1 MLAIIMTATGIALVL
16 TVWLYGSYQVRKQ
29 FFLGFAEHE
38 LFDVIQGYYQDNEAE
53 IQKDSQTQRIGRVDR
68 FAKSLHSKYPNVPE
82 DSVKQ
87 LFESQGFWRRGANPE
102 RSNKADSTNASG
114 KGNNRFV
121 SSFVFR
127 NINWGQETVDTLSI
141 RFKQALL
148 EKGITTGFKLNL
160 LKLPEQGDRNDKF
173 YKIRFKNNQTRPM
186 LVDPTEQLHLEIDFE
201 NPWLYILKTIAWQL
215 FISIVLIGLL
225 IGTFF
230 YLWDTIKKQNQLARL
245 RKAFV
250 NNMTHELKTPIS
262 TVMAAVESIQRFGA
276 RDDKEKMNRYLTIS
290 RQELEHLSDMIER
303 VLQVDVAE
311 TNGVKLEK
319 STFDL
324 VELIQE
330 SIENTKLFAKRPI
343 EIQFFSEENSYRLFA
358 DPSHIKNVI
367 SNLLDNAVKYSKE
380 QVDISIDLK
389 TSKHGVS
396 LSISDK
402 GIGIPK
408 LYQKGVFDLFFR
420 VPSGNI
426 HDVKGFGLGLAYVKQ
441 IIQQHQGT
449 IELISEEGVGSTFVI
464 YLPNEQQ

>member
-16 TVWLYGSYQVRKQ
+16 TVWLYGSYKVRKQ

-38 LFDVIQGYYQDNEAE
+38 LFNVIQTYYQDNEAE

-68 FAKSLHSKYPNVPE
+68 FAKSLHEKYPNVPE

-87 LFESQGFWRRGANPE
+87 MLDAQGVWRRGNSSD
-102 RSNKADSTNASG
+102 RTNKADSSNANV
-114 KGNNRFV
+114 KGNSRFV

-127 NINWGQETVDTLSI
+127 NINWGQETVDTLSL
-141 RFKQALL
+141 RMKQSLL
-148 EKGITTGFKLNL
+148 ERGINTKFQLLLIKFPEDKLRPDQFYKVGFKNH
-160 LKLPEQGDRNDKF
+160 
-173 YKIRFKNNQTRPM
+173 QTRPI
-186 LVDPTEQLHLEIDFE
+186 LVDPGEQLHLTIVFV
-201 NPWLYILKTIAWQL
+201 NPWLYLLKTIAWQL

-225 IGTFF
+225 IGTFV
-230 YLWDTIKKQNQLARL
+230 YLLDTIKKQNQLALL

-276 RDDKEKMNRYLTIS
+276 RDDKEKMNRYLNIS
-290 RQELEHLSDMIER
+290 RHELEHLSDMIER

-319 STFDL
+319 TYFDL

-343 EIQFFSEENSYRLFA
+343 TIHFISKEQTYRLFA
-358 DPSHIKNVI
+358 DQSHIKNVI
-367 SNLLDNAVKYSKE
+367 SNLLDNAVKYSKDQIE
-380 QVDISIDLK
+380 ISIDL
-389 TSKHGVS
+389 TSSSDGVTF
-396 LSISDK
+396 SINDK

-408 LYQKGVFDLFFR
+408 LYQKGVFELFFR
-420 VPSGNI
+420 VPSGVI

-441 IIQQHQGT
+441 IINQHHGR

-464 YLPNEQQ
+464 YLPNEKK